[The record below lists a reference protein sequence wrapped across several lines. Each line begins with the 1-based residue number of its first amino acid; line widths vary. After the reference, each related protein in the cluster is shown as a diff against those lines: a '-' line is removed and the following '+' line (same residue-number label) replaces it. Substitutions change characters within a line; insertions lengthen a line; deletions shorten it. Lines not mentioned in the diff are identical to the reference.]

1 MTPQW
6 GDDDIPES
14 GRDWRRPRGIF
25 VVAPIEGAAGERIA
39 ELQARYDRKLAR
51 STVPHVTLVGSSGVG
66 PIVPSTSEAELRAA
80 LEPVAA
86 SLNPITVRFD
96 RPERFPQ
103 TNIVSLPLDPHGP
116 VRVVF
121 EAVRSSGLR
130 FLPVRFSFSPHATI
144 NFYPTLTRERERELL
159 SLRVT
164 EPVVIDRLQLSLTD
178 DPLPPRP
185 LMEFVLGAGAV
196 GEGRGKRD

>member
-1 MTPQW
+1 MSTQW
-6 GDDDIPES
+6 NDDDIPES

-25 VVAPIEGAAGERIA
+25 VIAPIGGAAGERIA
-39 ELQARYDRKLAR
+39 ELQRRYDRKLAN
-51 STVPHVTLVGSSGVG
+51 STDPHVTLVGSSGAG
-66 PIVPSTSEAELRAA
+66 PIVPSTTEAELKAA
-80 LEPVAA
+80 LQPLAA
-86 SLNPITVRFD
+86 SLSPVTVHFSK
-96 RPERFPQ
+96 PERFPQ

-116 VRVVF
+116 VRVIF

-144 NFYPTLTRERERELL
+144 NFYPSLTRDRERELL

-178 DPLPPRP
+178 DPLPPRRVME
-185 LMEFVLGAGAV
+185 LMLQG
-196 GEGRGKRD
+196 

>member
-1 MTPQW
+1 MSTQW
-6 GDDDIPES
+6 NDDDIPES

-25 VVAPIEGAAGERIA
+25 VIAPIGGAAGERIA
-39 ELQARYDRKLAR
+39 ELQRRYDRKLAN
-51 STVPHVTLVGSSGVG
+51 STDPHVTLVGSSGAG
-66 PIVPSTSEAELRAA
+66 PIVPSTTEAELKAA
-80 LEPVAA
+80 LQPLAA
-86 SLNPITVRFD
+86 SLSPVTVHFS

-116 VRVVF
+116 VRVIF

-144 NFYPTLTRERERELL
+144 NFYPSLTRDRERELL

-178 DPLPPRP
+178 DPLPPRRVME
-185 LMEFVLGAGAV
+185 LMLQG
-196 GEGRGKRD
+196 

>member
-1 MTPQW
+1 MSTQW
-6 GDDDIPES
+6 NDDDIPES

-25 VVAPIEGAAGERIA
+25 VIAPIGGAAGERIA
-39 ELQARYDRKLAR
+39 ELQRRYDRKLAN
-51 STVPHVTLVGSSGVG
+51 STEPHVTLVGSSGAG
-66 PIVPSTSEAELRAA
+66 PIVPSTTEAELKAA
-80 LEPVAA
+80 LQPLAA
-86 SLNPITVRFD
+86 SLSPVTVHFSK
-96 RPERFPQ
+96 PERFPQ

-116 VRVVF
+116 VRVIF

-144 NFYPTLTRERERELL
+144 NFYPSLTRDRERDLL

-178 DPLPPRP
+178 DPLPPRRVME
-185 LMEFVLGAGAV
+185 LMLQG
-196 GEGRGKRD
+196 

>member
-1 MTPQW
+1 MSKQW
-6 GDDDIPES
+6 NDDDIPES

-25 VVAPIEGAAGERIA
+25 VIAPIGGAAGERIA
-39 ELQARYDRKLAR
+39 ELQRRYDRKLAN
-51 STVPHVTLVGSSGVG
+51 STDPHVTLVGSSGAG
-66 PIVPSTSEAELRAA
+66 PIVPSTTEAELKAA
-80 LEPVAA
+80 LQPLAA
-86 SLNPITVRFD
+86 SLSPVTVHFSK
-96 RPERFPQ
+96 PERFPQ

-116 VRVVF
+116 VRVIF

-144 NFYPTLTRERERELL
+144 NFYPSLTRDRERELL

-178 DPLPPRP
+178 DPLPPRRVME
-185 LMEFVLGAGAV
+185 LMLQG
-196 GEGRGKRD
+196 

>member
-1 MTPQW
+1 MSTQW
-6 GDDDIPES
+6 NDDDIPES

-25 VVAPIEGAAGERIA
+25 VIAPIGGAAGERIA
-39 ELQARYDRKLAR
+39 ELQRRYDRKLAN
-51 STVPHVTLVGSSGVG
+51 STEPHVTLVGSSGAG
-66 PIVPSTSEAELRAA
+66 PIVPSTTEAELKAA
-80 LEPVAA
+80 LQPLAA
-86 SLNPITVRFD
+86 SLSPVTVHFS

-116 VRVVF
+116 VRVIF

-144 NFYPTLTRERERELL
+144 NFYPSLTRDRERDLL

-178 DPLPPRP
+178 DPLPPRRVME
-185 LMEFVLGAGAV
+185 LMLQG
-196 GEGRGKRD
+196 

>member
-1 MTPQW
+1 MSTQW
-6 GDDDIPES
+6 NDDDIPES

-25 VVAPIEGAAGERIA
+25 VIAPIGGAAGERIA
-39 ELQARYDRKLAR
+39 ELQRRYDRKLAN
-51 STVPHVTLVGSSGVG
+51 STEPHVTLVGSSGAG
-66 PIVPSTSEAELRAA
+66 PIVPSTTEAELKAA
-80 LEPVAA
+80 LQPLAA
-86 SLNPITVRFD
+86 SLSPVTVHFSK
-96 RPERFPQ
+96 PERFPQ

-116 VRVVF
+116 VRVIF

-144 NFYPTLTRERERELL
+144 NFYPSLTRDRERELL

-178 DPLPPRP
+178 DPLPPRRVME
-185 LMEFVLGAGAV
+185 LMLQG
-196 GEGRGKRD
+196 